1 MKPRLLKISGL
12 NSFENQQII
21 EFDKLTEKGLFGIF
35 GPTGSG
41 KSTILDA
48 ITIALYGKITRTNKG
63 FINTTTKNLN
73 VSYEFEIGVGKERK
87 IYLAERN
94 IKVNKNDRYNTKH
107 ARLLE
112 KSAEGER
119 IIAEGPTELQNE
131 IQKIIGLT
139 VDDFTRSVVLP
150 QGKFSDFL
158 KLGGREK
165 RNMLERIFAL
175 EKYGQVLSEKI
186 KKVRNINLKEE
197 NILMGELKKYEDLTE
212 EGFKEKE
219 SRLKEL
225 QKEQDE
231 LKIKKRDVD
240 KSYEKYKEIWNLQLE
255 FKEFKNK
262 ELKLNEKLDYVNL
275 KKEQFKKGQS
285 ALKVKPFIDEV
296 TKTFISLNK
305 NSEQLK
311 DLQTDLKKIEEELLI
326 TEKNYNYSLKEKDEM
341 IPKLIKEESDFSRAI
356 EVNKKILIIE
366 SETEKLRENYKNIR
380 DKKNEIL
387 SKIKL
392 LVDNREKIVKEIND
406 IENRINDI
414 KVDPEYREKLQWS
427 LEKEND
433 YKKSL
438 EKQLELQ
445 KKISEKQEKIQE
457 MCKDYDEILKVKN
470 EYDCI
475 VKKLEVEDKKLIENN
490 PGDNSLLLDKSQKL
504 NDTTKKLQELLKD
517 NVRKIEIEELLK
529 EILNKKIPL
538 EEEINLLK
546 DKLLKNK
553 DLLHDVENKIQYIR
567 ENNLASILSEKLV
580 EGEPCPVCGSIHHT
594 NIVIP
599 VDKNTINKVQKEK
612 LDLQNI
618 IQNLNDKITQLSIQ
632 VVSLDKEEEH
642 IKGDYVSLTEKLK
655 DIDLEKLSEKKKKCE
670 LEFLELKE
678 KIEKYSELKN
688 KLEINIKNKKEE
700 KNLVDIKET
709 RVAENIKNEK
719 LILKELNSEL
729 LKESEELNKL
739 SQEYMIL
746 KKELKVENIQIKM
759 KEIISFEKEAE
770 NIKGKEKELR
780 KHIEN
785 IDIQKEKLSQEEK
798 ELDIKLGK
806 VKQSGTEKSKSI
818 KEYKYEVEKL
828 CNGKE
833 PQENLIIVTN
843 KIKEILET
851 NDKLKVKLE
860 EEKKRKDI
868 IYNEK
873 LSLEKA
879 EKIYNERL
887 KEEEHK
893 LNISL
898 KENGFNDTSEV
909 KKYLL
914 DEEILLSIE
923 KEINVFDD
931 EIKNIR
937 NNLERIEE
945 KLNGDKIESDKW
957 EELNKRKEEIENII
971 ANNLKEVATLQ
982 KVIEDLKKDLDNLK
996 ILRTKE
1002 KELEHKLSLLSDLTK
1017 LVEGNKF
1024 VEFVAMNQLRYIARE
1039 ASRRL
1044 KEITRDRYALEIDL
1058 DGNFTIRDD
1067 FNGGELRDASTLS
1080 GGETFL
1086 TSLSLALSLSSQV
1099 QLKGSAPLEFFFLDE
1114 GFGTLDTD
1122 LLDVVMSS
1130 LERLHSSRLSVGIIS
1145 HVEELK
1151 NRVPIKLVV
1160 NSASPGEG
1168 GSKVKLEYT

>member
-553 DLLHDVENKIQYIR
+553 DLLHDVENKIEYIR

-700 KNLVDIKET
+700 KILVDIKET

-770 NIKGKEKELR
+770 NIKCKEKELR

-898 KENGFNDTSEV
+898 KESGFNDTSEV

>member
-504 NDTTKKLQELLKD
+504 NDT
-517 NVRKIEIEELLK
+517 
-529 EILNKKIPL
+529 
-538 EEEINLLK
+538 
-546 DKLLKNK
+546 
-553 DLLHDVENKIQYIR
+553 
-567 ENNLASILSEKLV
+567 
-580 EGEPCPVCGSIHHT
+580 
-594 NIVIP
+594 
-599 VDKNTINKVQKEK
+599 
-612 LDLQNI
+612 
-618 IQNLNDKITQLSIQ
+618 
-632 VVSLDKEEEH
+632 
-642 IKGDYVSLTEKLK
+642 
-655 DIDLEKLSEKKKKCE
+655 
-670 LEFLELKE
+670 
-678 KIEKYSELKN
+678 
-688 KLEINIKNKKEE
+688 
-700 KNLVDIKET
+700 
-709 RVAENIKNEK
+709 
-719 LILKELNSEL
+719 
-729 LKESEELNKL
+729 
-739 SQEYMIL
+739 
-746 KKELKVENIQIKM
+746 
-759 KEIISFEKEAE
+759 
-770 NIKGKEKELR
+770 
-780 KHIEN
+780 
-785 IDIQKEKLSQEEK
+785 
-798 ELDIKLGK
+798 
-806 VKQSGTEKSKSI
+806 
-818 KEYKYEVEKL
+818 
-828 CNGKE
+828 
-833 PQENLIIVTN
+833 
-843 KIKEILET
+843 
-851 NDKLKVKLE
+851 
-860 EEKKRKDI
+860 
-868 IYNEK
+868 
-873 LSLEKA
+873 
-879 EKIYNERL
+879 
-887 KEEEHK
+887 
-893 LNISL
+893 
-898 KENGFNDTSEV
+898 
-909 KKYLL
+909 
-914 DEEILLSIE
+914 
-923 KEINVFDD
+923 
-931 EIKNIR
+931 
-937 NNLERIEE
+937 
-945 KLNGDKIESDKW
+945 
-957 EELNKRKEEIENII
+957 
-971 ANNLKEVATLQ
+971 
-982 KVIEDLKKDLDNLK
+982 
-996 ILRTKE
+996 
-1002 KELEHKLSLLSDLTK
+1002 
-1017 LVEGNKF
+1017 
-1024 VEFVAMNQLRYIARE
+1024 
-1039 ASRRL
+1039 
-1044 KEITRDRYALEIDL
+1044 
-1058 DGNFTIRDD
+1058 
-1067 FNGGELRDASTLS
+1067 
-1080 GGETFL
+1080 
-1086 TSLSLALSLSSQV
+1086 
-1099 QLKGSAPLEFFFLDE
+1099 
-1114 GFGTLDTD
+1114 
-1122 LLDVVMSS
+1122 
-1130 LERLHSSRLSVGIIS
+1130 
-1145 HVEELK
+1145 
-1151 NRVPIKLVV
+1151 
-1160 NSASPGEG
+1160 
-1168 GSKVKLEYT
+1168 

>member
-387 SKIKL
+387 SKIRL

-553 DLLHDVENKIQYIR
+553 DLLHDVENKIEYIR

>member
-553 DLLHDVENKIQYIR
+553 DLLHDVENKIEYIR

>member
-553 DLLHDVENKIQYIR
+553 DLLHDVENKIEYIR

-770 NIKGKEKELR
+770 NIKCKEKELR

-898 KENGFNDTSEV
+898 KESGFNDTSEV

>member
-48 ITIALYGKITRTNKG
+48 ITIALYGKITRANKG

-73 VSYEFEIGVGKERK
+73 VIYEFEIGVGKERK

-94 IKVNKNDRYNTKH
+94 IKVNKNDRYNTKY

-112 KSAEGER
+112 KSAEGEK

-175 EKYGQVLSEKI
+175 EKYGQALSEKI

-225 QKEQDE
+225 QKKQDG
-231 LKIKKRDVD
+231 LKIKKRELD
-240 KSYEKYKEIWNLQLE
+240 KSYEKYKEVWNLQLE
-255 FKEFKNK
+255 FNEFKNK
-262 ELKLNEKLDYVNL
+262 ELQLNEKLDYINL
-275 KKEQFKKGQS
+275 KRKQFKKGQS
-285 ALKVKPFIDEV
+285 ALKVKHFIDEV
-296 TKTFISLNK
+296 TKTSISLNK

-311 DLQTDLKKIEEELLI
+311 DIQMDFKKIEEELLI
-326 TEKNYNYSLKEKDEM
+326 TEKNYNHSLKKKDEM

-356 EVNKKILIIE
+356 EINKKILIIE
-366 SETEKLRENYKNIR
+366 DETEKLRENYKNIK
-380 DKKNEIL
+380 DEKNKIL
-387 SKIKL
+387 AKIKS

-406 IENRINDI
+406 IENRLNDI
-414 KVDPEYREKLQWS
+414 KVEPEYREKLQCA

-445 KKISEKQEKIQE
+445 KKISEKQEKIE
-457 MCKDYDEILKVKN
+457 ETCKEYDEILKVKN

-475 VKKLEVEDKKLIENN
+475 VKKLEEEDTKLTENN
-490 PGDNSLLLDKSQKL
+490 PGDNRLLLNNSQKL
-504 NDTTKKLQELLKD
+504 NDITKRLEELLKD

-529 EILNKKIPL
+529 EISNKKSPL
-538 EEEINLLK
+538 EKEMNLLK

-553 DLLHDVENKIQYIR
+553 DLLKDVENQIKYIR
-567 ENNLASILSEKLV
+567 ENNLASLLSEKLV

-599 VDKNTINKVQKEK
+599 IDKNAINKAEKEN
-612 LDLQNI
+612 LELQNI
-618 IQNLNDKITQLSIQ
+618 IENLNDKLTKLSIQ
-632 VVSLDKEEEH
+632 FVSLDKEEEH
-642 IKGDYVSLTEKLK
+642 IKGDYISLTEKLK
-655 DIDLEKLSEKKKKCE
+655 DIDLEKLSEKKKKYE

-678 KIEKYSELKN
+678 EIEKYNEHK
-688 KLEINIKNKKEE
+688 KKVEINIKTKKEE
-700 KNLVDIKET
+700 KNIVDMKET
-709 RVAENIKNEK
+709 RLGENIKNEK

-729 LKESEELNKL
+729 MKESEKLNKL
-739 SQEYMIL
+739 SQEYMTL
-746 KKELKVENIQIKM
+746 KKELNVENIQVRM
-759 KEIISFEKEAE
+759 KEIIGFEKEAE
-770 NIKGKEKELR
+770 NIKDKEKELR

-785 IDIQKEKLSQEEK
+785 IDTEKEKFLQKEK

-818 KEYKYEVEKL
+818 KEYKCEVEKL

-843 KIKEILET
+843 KIKEISEI

-887 KEEEHK
+887 KEEKHK

-923 KEINVFDD
+923 KEINIFDD
-931 EIKNIR
+931 EIKNIK

-945 KLNGDKIESDKW
+945 KLNGDKIKSDKW
-957 EELNKRKEEIENII
+957 EELNKTKEEIENII

-1086 TSLSLALSLSSQV
+1086 ASLSLALSLSSQV

-1151 NRVPIKLVV
+1151 NRVPVKLVV
-1160 NSASPGEG
+1160 NPASPGEG

>member
-341 IPKLIKEESDFSRAI
+341 IPKLIKEESDFSREI

-553 DLLHDVENKIQYIR
+553 DLLHDVENKIEYIR

-770 NIKGKEKELR
+770 NIKCKEKELR

-898 KENGFNDTSEV
+898 KESGLNDTSEV

>member
-1 MKPRLLKISGL
+1 
-12 NSFENQQII
+12 
-21 EFDKLTEKGLFGIF
+21 
-35 GPTGSG
+35 
-41 KSTILDA
+41 
-48 ITIALYGKITRTNKG
+48 
-63 FINTTTKNLN
+63 
-73 VSYEFEIGVGKERK
+73 
-87 IYLAERN
+87 
-94 IKVNKNDRYNTKH
+94 
-107 ARLLE
+107 
-112 KSAEGER
+112 
-119 IIAEGPTELQNE
+119 
-131 IQKIIGLT
+131 
-139 VDDFTRSVVLP
+139 
-150 QGKFSDFL
+150 
-158 KLGGREK
+158 
-165 RNMLERIFAL
+165 
-175 EKYGQVLSEKI
+175 
-186 KKVRNINLKEE
+186 
-197 NILMGELKKYEDLTE
+197 
-212 EGFKEKE
+212 
-219 SRLKEL
+219 
-225 QKEQDE
+225 
-231 LKIKKRDVD
+231 
-240 KSYEKYKEIWNLQLE
+240 
-255 FKEFKNK
+255 
-262 ELKLNEKLDYVNL
+262 
-275 KKEQFKKGQS
+275 
-285 ALKVKPFIDEV
+285 
-296 TKTFISLNK
+296 
-305 NSEQLK
+305 
-311 DLQTDLKKIEEELLI
+311 
-326 TEKNYNYSLKEKDEM
+326 
-341 IPKLIKEESDFSRAI
+341 
-356 EVNKKILIIE
+356 
-366 SETEKLRENYKNIR
+366 
-380 DKKNEIL
+380 
-387 SKIKL
+387 
-392 LVDNREKIVKEIND
+392 
-406 IENRINDI
+406 
-414 KVDPEYREKLQWS
+414 
-427 LEKEND
+427 
-433 YKKSL
+433 
-438 EKQLELQ
+438 
-445 KKISEKQEKIQE
+445 
-457 MCKDYDEILKVKN
+457 
-470 EYDCI
+470 
-475 VKKLEVEDKKLIENN
+475 
-490 PGDNSLLLDKSQKL
+490 
-504 NDTTKKLQELLKD
+504 
-517 NVRKIEIEELLK
+517 
-529 EILNKKIPL
+529 
-538 EEEINLLK
+538 
-546 DKLLKNK
+546 
-553 DLLHDVENKIQYIR
+553 
-567 ENNLASILSEKLV
+567 
-580 EGEPCPVCGSIHHT
+580 
-594 NIVIP
+594 
-599 VDKNTINKVQKEK
+599 
-612 LDLQNI
+612 
-618 IQNLNDKITQLSIQ
+618 
-632 VVSLDKEEEH
+632 
-642 IKGDYVSLTEKLK
+642 
-655 DIDLEKLSEKKKKCE
+655 
-670 LEFLELKE
+670 
-678 KIEKYSELKN
+678 
-688 KLEINIKNKKEE
+688 
-700 KNLVDIKET
+700 
-709 RVAENIKNEK
+709 NEK

-770 NIKGKEKELR
+770 NIKCKEKELR

-898 KENGFNDTSEV
+898 KESGFNDTSEV